1 MKENNNTHLLER
13 KGYKMIK
20 RFHEFANKPVM
31 FFLFILVAII
41 TASFITF
48 SITSSTLR
56 NNYYSMTTRVV
67 KVDESTDTVTVQDF
81 NGNYWQFDG
90 IEDWAVDGICS
101 CIMDS
106 KGTKEIKDD
115 TIVSTKYDGWFEGWG
130 KFF

>member
-1 MKENNNTHLLER
+1 
-13 KGYKMIK
+13 MIK
-20 RFHEFANKPVM
+20 RFHKFINKPIA
-31 FFLFILVAII
+31 FFLFVLIVII
-41 TASFITF
+41 VNSLIDFGIF
-48 SITSSTLR
+48 SSTLK

-67 KVDESTDTVTVQDF
+67 KVDEPTDTVTIQDF

-101 CIMDS
+101 CIMDN

-115 TIVSTKYDGWFEGWG
+115 EIVSTKYDGWFEGWG